1 MGPRISQLTA
11 PLRNTAWKR
20 GQIRSER
27 QRNRPELCRLK
38 NVPKPKLT
46 GSKTRTTERIFDVSR
61 DSHVLQNTVLGCKP
75 QEVRVKITESPKL
88 NMRCVEISFRPKLQ
102 FVIKIF
108 QYFSLKIVVF
118 CDFLSRNC
126 QGLST

>member
-11 PLRNTAWKR
+11 PFRNTAWER
-20 GQIRSER
+20 GQKRSER

-38 NVPKPKLT
+38 DVPEPKLT

-75 QEVRVKITESPKL
+75 QEVRVKIA
-88 NMRCVEISFRPKLQ
+88 EIADVYTQ
-102 FVIKIF
+102 NAVI
-108 QYFSLKIVVF
+108 
-118 CDFLSRNC
+118 
-126 QGLST
+126 